1 MKPFMALLLVLCLA
15 LAAIP
20 AAAEA
25 PGLTVVE
32 ENFYLRK
39 NYGEKFDGIYIA
51 KLRNDTGTPLYID
64 SCTLVLTDAEGGE
77 AGRQDYL
84 SVSGSR
90 YLEPGEVSFISMEA
104 RVNEGTVAAG
114 YEIQLKA
121 VPTDNLVLHDTVIE
135 LAGAELRVTESPF
148 VNYYA
153 AATVTNTGD
162 GPLSRV
168 NAAVALRADDGSLV
182 QLVTF
187 SLGQNELAAGS
198 TITLVNG
205 VDKRVVDYCAEN
217 NLTLADVDACAWQS
231 SGY

>member
-1 MKPFMALLLVLCLA
+1 MRKFMALVLILCLA
-15 LAAIP
+15 LAAFP
-20 AAAEA
+20 AAADA

-39 NYGEKFDGIYIA
+39 NYGEKFDGVYIA

-64 SCTLVLTDAEGGE
+64 GCSLILTDAEGGE
-77 AGRQDYL
+77 AGKQDFL

-90 YLEPGEVSFISMEA
+90 YLEPGEISFISMEA
-104 RVNEGTVAAG
+104 RVNEGAAAAG
-114 YEIQLKA
+114 YEIQLKT

-135 LAGAELRVTESPF
+135 LDGAELRVSEGPY

-217 NLTLADVDACAWQS
+217 NLALAEVEACAWQS